1 MMQLLTRRC
10 KLYYEDSAERFPE
23 HYSKPAVL
31 FINGWALSGRYW
43 QPTIEELRHDCRCVT
58 FDQVGT
64 GRTQFH
70 EVKPPFTIEG
80 FAEEASD
87 LIEHLQLG
95 VDAPLHIVGH
105 SMGGMVAAEVFRRQR
120 ARATT
125 LTIIACGIFEYG
137 ALELRL
143 QMKML
148 SAFIHATMKA
158 KKLFKLAPLKQAFIA
173 KATAR
178 PIPKQYEDI
187 LIEDFLTVDD
197 EAAIAVGT
205 FSLRPDIS
213 LAYIENLLSV
223 EAPMYLIVGDK
234 DKTIPPIGM
243 SILFERRKA
252 VSKAPT
258 TLVRFPTLGHLPML
272 EDTPAFAAAMR
283 QYVLNPAQTTAQ
295 TAVFKTSEKV

>member
-1 MMQLLTRRC
+1 MRQLLTKRC

-23 HYSKPAVL
+23 HRGKPAIL

-43 QPTIEELRHDCRCVT
+43 QPTVDELIHDCRCVT
-58 FDQVGT
+58 FDQAGT
-64 GRTQFH
+64 GRTEFH

-80 FAEEASD
+80 FAEEACD

-95 VDAPLHIVGH
+95 ADAPLHIVGH
-105 SMGGMVAAEVFRRQR
+105 SMGGMVAAEVFHRQR

-125 LTIIACGIFEYG
+125 LTIIACGIFEYS
-137 ALELRL
+137 AMELRL

-158 KKLFKLAPLKQAFIA
+158 KKLFKLAPLKQAFVA

-178 PIPKQYEDI
+178 PIPKQYEEI
-187 LIEDFLTVDD
+187 LLEDFLTVDD
-197 EAAIAVGT
+197 ETAVAVGT
-205 FSLRPDIS
+205 FSLRPEIS
-213 LAYIENLLSV
+213 LAYIENLLSA
-223 EAPMYLIVGDK
+223 EAPMCLIVGDK

-243 SILFERRKA
+243 SILFEKRKA

-258 TLVRFPTLGHLPML
+258 TFVRFPTLGHLPML
-272 EDTPAFAAAMR
+272 EDTLAFAATMR
-283 QYVLNPAQTTAQ
+283 QYVLNSMQWSAQASSFQ
-295 TAVFKTSEKV
+295 NV